1 MEAVGKETMSIRPI
15 DVRGKRVLL
24 LTACVS
30 IVYISWLFL
39 RPVEIVAV
47 HQRNNFS
54 AVLVKNFP
62 LTEQGKISW
71 WMNNKDMLKMRYGI
85 PKPASYG
92 SFTITFW
99 LFGDG
104 YKEEGKYDRL
114 CFDDMDTKFNCIEKD
129 AVFSVNNDSRNRIH
143 FTTYSGDDYLL
154 KDNGEVVSYEYR

>member
-1 MEAVGKETMSIRPI
+1 MKIKNKKSLFAILLF
-15 DVRGKRVLL
+15 VL
-24 LTACVS
+24 VV
-30 IVYISWLFL
+30 IYFSWLFF
-39 RPVEIVAV
+39 RPVEVIAV

-54 AVLVKNFP
+54 AVLVNNFP

-71 WMNNKDMLKMRYGI
+71 WMKNKDMLKIRYGI

-114 CFDDMDTKFNCIEKD
+114 CFDDMDTKINCIEKD

-143 FTTYSGDDYLL
+143 FTTYGGNKYVL
-154 KDNGEVVSYEYR
+154 KENGEVVKYEYK

>member
-1 MEAVGKETMSIRPI
+1 MSIRPI
-15 DVRGKRVLL
+15 DMRGKRVLL

-62 LTEQGKISW
+62 LTDQGKISW
-71 WMNNKDMLKMRYGI
+71 WMKNKDRLKERYGVPI
-85 PKPASYG
+85 PVTNG
-92 SFTITFW
+92 SFYITFW

>member
-1 MEAVGKETMSIRPI
+1 MSIRSM
-15 DVRGKRVLL
+15 DMRVKLVLL
-24 LTACVS
+24 VMVGVLIGYAF
-30 IVYISWLFL
+30 WLLL

-54 AVLVKNFP
+54 AVLVKSFP
-62 LTEQGKISW
+62 LTDKGKISW
-71 WMNNKDMLKMRYGI
+71 WLKNKDMLKIRYGI

-114 CFDDMDTKFNCIEKD
+114 CFDDMDTKLNCIEKH
-129 AVFSVNNDSRNRIH
+129 AFFSVNNDSRNRIH
-143 FTTYSGDDYLL
+143 FTAYGGGKYLL
-154 KDNGEVVSYEYR
+154 KENGEVVSYEYR

>member
-1 MEAVGKETMSIRPI
+1 MLIRSM
-15 DVRGKRVLL
+15 DMRVKLVLL
-24 LTACVS
+24 VMAGVLIGYAF
-30 IVYISWLFL
+30 WLLL
-39 RPVEIVAV
+39 RPVEIVVV

-62 LTEQGKISW
+62 LTDQGKISW
-71 WMNNKDMLKMRYGI
+71 WMKNKDRLKMRYGI

-114 CFDDMDTKFNCIEKD
+114 CFDDMDTKLTVLKRMRFFQSITI
-129 AVFSVNNDSRNRIH
+129 AATGFILRHTVV
-143 FTTYSGDDYLL
+143 TTIC
-154 KDNGEVVSYEYR
+154 